1 MDFLFVLFF
10 THTPVFPVEEFF
22 FSFIKTI
29 INIALQDNLVI
40 YSLKNFLIAR
50 KGMKR
55 VFHMH
60 FSGIKLSLKSSIAN
74 NFEEI

>member
-1 MDFLFVLFF
+1 MHLSS
-10 THTPVFPVEEFF
+10 VEEFF

-55 VFHMH
+55 VFHMR